1 MATPSTKEE
10 SRTQGQLNAVYA
22 CYGWAVAQG
31 QFLEDAVRKLLV
43 KVSGGPPPSDRLGLE
58 NLISTLR
65 EQITVTDTRAW
76 KAFHTVRKERNR
88 LIHQFF
94 RNKEDNLK
102 TEDGRLEMLME
113 LVSIGTSIQRVAD
126 LLNGM
131 TVAVDEALKK
141 GQTLDEDI
149 VFSLSDEVEKNYLP
163 PFVRPNQW
171 CN

>member
-1 MATPSTKEE
+1 MLE
-10 SRTQGQLNAVYA
+10 SQEGQLNAVYA
-22 CYGWAVAQG
+22 CFGWAVAQG

-43 KVSGGPPPSDRLGLE
+43 KVSSGPPPSDRLGLE
-58 NLISTLR
+58 NLISILR
-65 EQITVTDTRAW
+65 EQITITDTRAW
-76 KAFHTVRKERNR
+76 KTFHTVRRERNR

-102 TEDGRLEMLME
+102 TEDGRSEMLME
-113 LVSIGTSIQRVAD
+113 LVSIGISIQTVAD

-131 TVAVDEALKK
+131 REAVDEALRK

-149 VFSLSDEVEKNYLP
+149 VFVFSLSDDVEKNYPL

-171 CN
+171 GD

>member
-1 MATPSTKEE
+1 MATRSTKEE
-10 SRTQGQLNAVYA
+10 SQLSAVFA

-31 QFLEDAVRKLLV
+31 QFLEDAMRKLLV
-43 KVSGGPPPSDRLGLE
+43 KVSSGPPPSDRLGLE
-58 NLISTLR
+58 NLISSLR
-65 EQITVTDTRAW
+65 EQITITDARAW
-76 KAFHTVRKERNR
+76 KAFHMVRKERNR
-88 LIHQFF
+88 LIHQYF

-131 TVAVDEALKK
+131 TVAVDESLKEG
-141 GQTLDEDI
+141 GQKLDGDI
-149 VFSLSDEVEKNYLP
+149 VLSLSDEVGKNYLP